1 MVSSDN
7 GKEMRIRV
15 ENEGFWKNQIIGGKI
30 AIGWDETDTVVLK
43 GELKKYGDKNQ
54 SNNTEF
60 FYRIQR

>member
-1 MVSSDN
+1 
-7 GKEMRIRV
+7 MRIRV